1 MGQQGVVSPI
11 WISLYNRL
19 RKCEK
24 KDVFFGEC
32 SGQIKNLIIYEMMMN
47 AQLQTEHPNEMT
59 IL

>member
-24 KDVFFGEC
+24 KDVFYGEC
-32 SGQIKNLIIYEMMMN
+32 SGQNKNLIIYEMMMN
-47 AQLQTEHPNEMT
+47 AQLQTEHPN
-59 IL
+59 